1 MAHATVILESPLT
14 GKIREAPIGFSWT
27 VLCFSFFPPLFRNDW
42 KWFAIM
48 LFAFSASGGLSTFVF
63 CFLYNKLYLKDLLED
78 GFKAKTISTGT
89 LETASLSIGIQIP
102 LLEENKEKK

>member
-27 VLCFSFFPPLFRNDW
+27 VLFFSFFPPLFRNDW

-63 CFLYNKLYLKDLLED
+63 CFFYNKWYLKDLLGD

-89 LETASLSIGIQIP
+89 FETASLSIGVQIP
-102 LLEENKEKK
+102 LLEENEEKK